1 MDEGREERR
10 EEWREGWREGMTDQ
24 PNPQHHCR
32 AWSGEA
38 RKAQTRA
45 LGARG
50 GRTAFGQ
57 LMLLTALRLSWTVSA
72 HLTNKSPQPRISVW
86 GQARPLLEPL
96 QDKGQPRTKG
106 PCQQRVPSS
115 GMKAFLSPANTKRFP
130 GPIPPQPGGTES
142 AWGSLRAPLI

>member
-10 EEWREGWREGMTDQ
+10 EGWREGWREGMTDQ

-57 LMLLTALRLSWTVSA
+57 LLLLTALRLSWTVSA
-72 HLTNKSPQPRISVW
+72 HLTNKSSQPRISVW
-86 GQARPLLEPL
+86 GQAQPLLEPL
-96 QDKGQPRTKG
+96 QDKGHSRTKASSG
-106 PCQQRVPSS
+106 QRVR
-115 GMKAFLSPANTKRFP
+115 ANSVC
-130 GPIPPQPGGTES
+130 QAAE
-142 AWGSLRAPLI
+142 